1 MFVNCGCCN
10 CCEPSEWW
18 PKFGPPVT
26 VCKLW
31 IAYLLY
37 WLKSFIAKW
46 AANNAKIH
54 FKNLIPVQVQ
64 KVHKT
69 QHDQNLKAALG
80 SFFKCQWPKS
90 DSKEKGKFQLPRN
103 VSQSPQLDCPH
114 IWCVPILL
122 GITVPKNAHFS
133 KNAGWF
139 TTNIYYK
146 MGIKHFKQSIDWFL
160 LLVGHEAK
168 SSNPFWVY

>member
-1 MFVNCGCCN
+1 MSFFCKILWPVDCTQCMFVNCWCCN

-26 VCKLW
+26 VCNLW

-46 AANNAKIH
+46 AANNAKNH
-54 FKNLIPVQVQ
+54 FKNLLPVQVQ

-133 KNAGWF
+133 K
-139 TTNIYYK
+139 
-146 MGIKHFKQSIDWFL
+146 M
-160 LLVGHEAK
+160 
-168 SSNPFWVY
+168 